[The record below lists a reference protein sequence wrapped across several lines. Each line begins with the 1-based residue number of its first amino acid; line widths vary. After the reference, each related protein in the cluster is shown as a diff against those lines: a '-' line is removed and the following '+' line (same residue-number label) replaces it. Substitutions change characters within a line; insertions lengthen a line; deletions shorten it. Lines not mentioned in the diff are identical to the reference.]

1 MTIGRGLQG
10 LGAVVVALVCTASV
24 LQAQRIPFE
33 KRFFAEQVLRP
44 SEQPVV
50 PIYEGYFENEDG
62 TYDICFG
69 YFNLNLDESV
79 NVPLGENNFI
89 EPAQYDGHQPTHFTP
104 VPGMTP
110 ASPFTSRF
118 RRIWCAFTVTVPA
131 DFGPEDVV
139 NWTIQREDGPPVTT
153 PGKVNIAYVLEEP
166 ASNGRGNLAPT
177 LRFSDNG
184 DAFQGRRG
192 IEGPSLRAR
201 VGEPLELDLWVEHP
215 FEEEVWVG
223 WTQYQGEGSATF
235 SPAEQVIEMSN
246 MKGVTS
252 TRVTF
257 TEPGEYQLLV
267 QAINE
272 WPAFEFHCCWTNGY
286 LSVTVSE

>member
-1 MTIGRGLQG
+1 M
-10 LGAVVVALVCTASV
+10 
-24 LQAQRIPFE
+24 
-33 KRFFAEQVLRP
+33 
-44 SEQPVV
+44 
-50 PIYEGYFENEDG
+50 
-62 TYDICFG
+62 
-69 YFNLNLDESV
+69 
-79 NVPLGENNFI
+79 NV
-89 EPAQYDGHQPTHFTP
+89 
-104 VPGMTP
+104 
-110 ASPFTSRF
+110 
-118 RRIWCAFTVTVPA
+118 
-131 DFGPEDVV
+131 
-139 NWTIQREDGPPVTT
+139 
-153 PGKVNIAYVLEEP
+153 AYVLEEP

-177 LRFSDNG
+177 LRFSDSG

-235 SPAEQVIEMSN
+235 SPAEQVIEMSD